1 MILAYIFNKCMPVAL
16 IIYFWTVLH
25 RYYITRHVCFQY
37 IFINYS
43 KNRRHLGS
51 ALEKRRKYISSALGR
66 CQHRIFE
73 ILMNFLAAEKSCL
86 SCNAAIKKSSSM
98 PKTARQSWCR
108 PCSFSWE
115 RVRLRF
121 WLTANPLISALKRT
135 WKIQICLILCRAS
148 ILTVRLKTVSRSL

>member
-16 IIYFWTVLH
+16 IIYFRTVLH

-51 ALEKRRKYISSALGR
+51 ALEERRKYISSALGR

-73 ILMNFLAAEKSCL
+73 ILLKFIFSVEVYLRYQVPKFTPMLFAILSMLFSRFSKHMTVKYSVFWKPRAESWGAYRQDR
-86 SCNAAIKKSSSM
+86 NA
-98 PKTARQSWCR
+98 
-108 PCSFSWE
+108 
-115 RVRLRF
+115 
-121 WLTANPLISALKRT
+121 
-135 WKIQICLILCRAS
+135 
-148 ILTVRLKTVSRSL
+148 SL